1 MSETTTLTTTVA
13 KEKFFVIADIH
24 GEFDKLIAVR
34 DEVAKAHPEFTTPF
48 GLGDGWELVQLGD
61 KNDRGPKTYEVFQ
74 YFHELDL
81 MFPGKVSLIT
91 GNHELMMLDAAKFG
105 PDTEIFY
112 KDCNGGKDTLK
123 SYSSHTKFYGKKS
136 LGNSLVHSGHHRLFQ
151 KHIYFLETEDY
162 FFCHAPIPKAVYRRG
177 DRDFRSDIDTLTWG
191 YNGAIPEEQW
201 VEPFL
206 VAREDGPGYKTC
218 VFGHLHGIK
227 MYETTGPYGRK
238 DIDYVVPG
246 VRQYG
251 ESILLDTGA
260 GCLNEA
266 WLSCLELPAR
276 IIYDSRGKL
285 FHLDDVVPVI

>member
-1 MSETTTLTTTVA
+1 MSETTTTIVA
-13 KEKFFVIADIH
+13 DNDKFFAIGDIH

-34 DEVAKAHPEFTTPF
+34 DAVAKAHPEFTSPF
-48 GLGDGWELVQLGD
+48 GLADGWELVQLGD

-81 MFPGKVSLIT
+81 MFPEKVHLIT

-123 SYSSHTKFYGKKS
+123 SYSEHTKFYGKKS
-136 LGNSLVHSGHHRLFQ
+136 LGNSLVQSGHHRLFQ
-151 KHIYFLETEDY
+151 KHLMFLETEDY
-162 FFCHAPIPKAVYRRG
+162 FFSHAPISKAKYRRS
-177 DRDFRSDIDTLTWG
+177 DRDFRSDIDILTWG
-191 YNGAIPEEQW
+191 YPGVYTEAEW

-206 VAREDGPGYKTC
+206 VPREDGPGYKTC
-218 VFGHLHGIK
+218 VYGHVHGIK
-227 MYETTGPYGRK
+227 VYESNGPYGRK
-238 DIDYVVPG
+238 DYNYVVPG

-266 WLSCLELPAR
+266 WLSCIELPAR
-276 IIYDSRGKL
+276 IVYDSRGKV
-285 FHLDDVVPVI
+285 FHLDDAVPVV